1 MPIAIEDGSMVP
13 MSDEHAKTKVD
24 PELTRQ
30 LDDVSD
36 DDGPVQAVVYL
47 EFGERMS
54 PDEVSAAAQHLIESA
69 TSKAA
74 TAPSRV
80 NVLKNL
86 GIVAVEAPASF
97 VRSLI
102 EEPGVA
108 SAIANVQ
115 PSADAGL
122 ETPGEPSTSSTEAQT
137 SSRRKTDKD
146 GAPS

>member
-1 MPIAIEDGSMVP
+1 M
-13 MSDEHAKTKVD
+13 TTVD

-30 LDDVSD
+30 LDDVSAD
-36 DDGPVQAVVYL
+36 DSPVQAVVYL
-47 EFGERMS
+47 ESGEMMS
-54 PDEVSAAAQHLIESA
+54 PDEVSAAADRLIESA

-86 GIVAVEAPASF
+86 GIVAVEGPASF

-102 EEPGVA
+102 GEPGVA

-115 PSADAGL
+115 PSDAAL
-122 ETPGEPSTSSTEAQT
+122 ETAGEPSTLPIDAQAASGREA
-137 SSRRKTDKD
+137 DED
-146 GAPS
+146 GAAS

>member
-1 MPIAIEDGSMVP
+1 M
-13 MSDEHAKTKVD
+13 TRVD

-30 LDDVSD
+30 LDDVSAD
-36 DDGPVQAVVYL
+36 DSPVQAVVYL
-47 EFGERMS
+47 ESGEMMS
-54 PDEVSAAAQHLIESA
+54 PDEVSAAADRLIESA

-122 ETPGEPSTSSTEAQT
+122 ETPGEPSRSPTDEQT
-137 SSRRKTDKD
+137 TSRREADDRAT
-146 GAPS
+146 S

>member
-1 MPIAIEDGSMVP
+1 MT
-13 MSDEHAKTKVD
+13 DEHAKTRVD

-30 LDDVSD
+30 LDDVRAD
-36 DDGPVQAVVYL
+36 DSPVQAVVYL
-47 EFGERMS
+47 ESGERMS
-54 PDEVSAAAQHLIESA
+54 PDEVSAAAHRLIASA

-80 NVLKNL
+80 NVLRNL

-108 SAIANVQ
+108 SVIANVQ

-122 ETPGEPSTSSTEAQT
+122 ETPGEPSKSPTEAQT
-137 SSRRKTDKD
+137 TSRREAEKD

>member
-1 MPIAIEDGSMVP
+1 MTDR
-13 MSDEHAKTKVD
+13 HAKTKVD

-30 LDDVSD
+30 LNDVSA
-36 DDGPVQAVVYL
+36 DDGPIQAVVYL
-47 EFGERMS
+47 ESGERMS
-54 PDEVSAAAQHLIESA
+54 PDEVSAAAQRLIESA

-115 PSADAGL
+115 PSADAGV
-122 ETPGEPSTSSTEAQT
+122 ETPGEPSRSPTDGQT
-137 SSRRKTDKD
+137 TSRREADDDRATT
-146 GAPS
+146 

>member
-1 MPIAIEDGSMVP
+1 M
-13 MSDEHAKTKVD
+13 TRVD

-30 LDDVSD
+30 LDDVSAD
-36 DDGPVQAVVYL
+36 DSPVQAVVYL
-47 EFGERMS
+47 ESGEMMS
-54 PDEVSAAAQHLIESA
+54 PDEVSAAADRLIKSA

-122 ETPGEPSTSSTEAQT
+122 ETPGEPSRSPTDEQT
-137 SSRRKTDKD
+137 TSRREADDRAT
-146 GAPS
+146 S

>member
-1 MPIAIEDGSMVP
+1 M
-13 MSDEHAKTKVD
+13 TRVD

-30 LDDVSD
+30 LDEVSAD
-36 DDGPVQAVVYL
+36 DSPVQAVVYL
-47 EFGERMS
+47 ESGEGMS
-54 PDEVSAAAQHLIESA
+54 PDEVSAAAKRLIESA

-108 SAIANVQ
+108 SVIANVQ
-115 PSADAGL
+115 PGADAGL
-122 ETPGEPSTSSTEAQT
+122 ETPSEPSTLPNDAQAAAGREA
-137 SSRRKTDKD
+137 DED
-146 GAPS
+146 GTA

>member
-1 MPIAIEDGSMVP
+1 M
-13 MSDEHAKTKVD
+13 TRVD

-30 LDDVSD
+30 LDDVSAD
-36 DDGPVQAVVYL
+36 DSPVQAVVYL
-47 EFGERMS
+47 ESGEGMS
-54 PDEVSAAAQHLIESA
+54 PDEVSAAAQRIIESA
-69 TSKAA
+69 MSKAA

-80 NVLKNL
+80 NVMKNL

-115 PSADAGL
+115 PSTDAAL
-122 ETPGEPSTSSTEAQT
+122 ETAGEPSMLPTDVETTARREA
-137 SSRRKTDKD
+137 DKD
-146 GAPS
+146 GAAR

>member
-1 MPIAIEDGSMVP
+1 M
-13 MSDEHAKTKVD
+13 TRVD

-30 LDDVSD
+30 LDDVSAD
-36 DDGPVQAVVYL
+36 DSPVQAVVYL
-47 EFGERMS
+47 ESGEMMS
-54 PDEVSAAAQHLIESA
+54 PDEVSAAADRLIKSA

-122 ETPGEPSTSSTEAQT
+122 ETPGEPSRSPTEEPT
-137 SSRRKTDKD
+137 TSRREADDRAT
-146 GAPS
+146 S

>member
-1 MPIAIEDGSMVP
+1 MTRI
-13 MSDEHAKTKVD
+13 D

-30 LDDVSD
+30 LDDVSAD
-36 DDGPVQAVVYL
+36 DSSVQAVVYL
-47 EFGERMS
+47 ESGEMMS
-54 PDEVSAAAQHLIESA
+54 PDEVSAAADRLIESA

-74 TAPSRV
+74 TAPTRV

-115 PSADAGL
+115 PSADAVL
-122 ETPGEPSTSSTEAQT
+122 ETSGESSTLATDAQDGEPTSHA
-137 SSRRKTDKD
+137 
-146 GAPS
+146 

>member
-1 MPIAIEDGSMVP
+1 M
-13 MSDEHAKTKVD
+13 TRVD

-30 LDDVSD
+30 LDDVSAD
-36 DDGPVQAVVYL
+36 DSPVQAVVYL
-47 EFGERMS
+47 EAGEGMS
-54 PDEVSAAAQHLIESA
+54 PDEVSAAAQRLIEST
-69 TSKAA
+69 TSKTS

-86 GIVAVEAPASF
+86 GVMAVEAPASF

-115 PSADAGL
+115 PSADAAL
-122 ETPGEPSTSSTEAQT
+122 ETAGEPSALPTDAETT
-137 SSRRKTDKD
+137 SRRDADED
-146 GAPS
+146 GAAT

>member
-1 MPIAIEDGSMVP
+1 MTDR
-13 MSDEHAKTKVD
+13 HAKTKVD

-30 LDDVSD
+30 LDDVSA

-54 PDEVSAAAQHLIESA
+54 PDEVSAAAQRLIESA

-115 PSADAGL
+115 PSADAGV
-122 ETPGEPSTSSTEAQT
+122 ETPGEPLRSPADAQT
-137 SSRRKTDKD
+137 TSRREADDDRAT
-146 GAPS
+146 S

>member
-1 MPIAIEDGSMVP
+1 M
-13 MSDEHAKTKVD
+13 TRVD

-30 LDDVSD
+30 LDDVSAD
-36 DDGPVQAVVYL
+36 DSPVQAVVYL
-47 EFGERMS
+47 ESGEMMS
-54 PDEVSAAAQHLIESA
+54 PDEVSAAADRLIESA

-115 PSADAGL
+115 RSADATL
-122 ETPGEPSTSSTEAQT
+122 ETAGEPSALSTDPQT
-137 SSRRKTDKD
+137 ESRREMDED
-146 GAPS
+146 GAAT

>member
-1 MPIAIEDGSMVP
+1 MTRI
-13 MSDEHAKTKVD
+13 D

-30 LDDVSD
+30 LDQLSAD
-36 DDGPVQAVVYL
+36 DSQVQAVVYL
-47 EFGERMS
+47 EAGEVMS
-54 PDEVSAAAQHLIESA
+54 PDEVSAAADRLIESA

-115 PSADAGL
+115 PTADAGL
-122 ETPGEPSTSSTEAQT
+122 ESAGE
-137 SSRRKTDKD
+137 TDED
-146 GAPS
+146 GVAS

>member
-1 MPIAIEDGSMVP
+1 MTRI
-13 MSDEHAKTKVD
+13 D
-24 PELTRQ
+24 PELIRQ
-30 LDDVSD
+30 LDDVNA

-47 EFGERMS
+47 ESGEGMS
-54 PDEVSAAAQHLIESA
+54 PDEVSAAAQRLIESA

-86 GIVAVEAPASF
+86 GIVAVEGPASF

-108 SAIANVQ
+108 SAIANIQ

-122 ETPGEPSTSSTEAQT
+122 ETPAEPSTLPTDATTTPRREA
-137 SSRRKTDKD
+137 DKD
-146 GAPS
+146 RAAR

>member
-1 MPIAIEDGSMVP
+1 MTDR
-13 MSDEHAKTKVD
+13 HAKTKVD

-30 LDDVSD
+30 LEDVSA
-36 DDGPVQAVVYL
+36 DDGQVQAVVYL

-54 PDEVSAAAQHLIESA
+54 PDEVSAAAQRLIESA

-115 PSADAGL
+115 PSADAGV
-122 ETPGEPSTSSTEAQT
+122 ETAGEPSRSPTDEQT
-137 SSRRKTDKD
+137 TSRREADDDRAT
-146 GAPS
+146 S

>member
-1 MPIAIEDGSMVP
+1 MTDR
-13 MSDEHAKTKVD
+13 HAKTKID

-30 LDDVSD
+30 LDDVRAD
-36 DDGPVQAVVYL
+36 DSPVQAVVYL
-47 EFGERMS
+47 ESGERMS
-54 PDEVSAAAQHLIESA
+54 PDEVSAAADRLIESA

-80 NVLKNL
+80 NVLRNL

-97 VRSLI
+97 VRCLI

-122 ETPGEPSTSSTEAQT
+122 ETPGESSKSPTDAQT
-137 SSRRKTDKD
+137 TSRREAEKD

>member
-1 MPIAIEDGSMVP
+1 M
-13 MSDEHAKTKVD
+13 TRVD

-30 LDDVSD
+30 LDDVSAD
-36 DDGPVQAVVYL
+36 DSPVQAVVYL
-47 EFGERMS
+47 ESGEKMS
-54 PDEVSAAAQHLIESA
+54 PDEVSAAADRLIESA

-115 PSADAGL
+115 ASADARL
-122 ETPGEPSTSSTEAQT
+122 ETAGEPSSLSTDAQT
-137 SSRRKTDKD
+137 TSRRDAEED
-146 GAPS
+146 GAAR